1 MNHIWQKQ
9 IYTNVLLS
17 LQQKIQTNNEWLVI
31 LKGKIMLS
39 TYTPQRRPSWRG
51 VIAGLVMGMIVVM
64 AMIALALV
72 LSSFLPFDLKG
83 TSIAGG
89 IYAAITA
96 LVSAFVAGYFAIKF
110 SAPEALFGDGTDID
124 PKDATLTGML
134 TAALIVLL
142 TTFFTL
148 SSATGILAS
157 AGNVVGGTVST
168 VAKTAGGAAA
178 AGTAAAG
185 QASQNEGVQQKA
197 QEIYQRVSGDISEQD
212 IQAMVAKNTQNL
224 DQQQVAA
231 TSRVVED
238 LVNSTRTDVAE
249 MDFTDLDTWRNIDDY
264 AKQRMASIEQTLEG
278 PEFIASL
285 QQEGLTEAEAT
296 QVRTE
301 VQQSFNEYKMKTEQ
315 TIAEARQAAEQRL
328 QQAEDVARKA
338 ALYSGLFWL
347 ISTLLTFIAA
357 TMGAKSAAS
366 KYRLDK
372 PMITLNDNVR

>member
-1 MNHIWQKQ
+1 MI
-9 IYTNVLLS
+9 
-17 LQQKIQTNNEWLVI
+17 
-31 LKGKIMLS
+31 S

-124 PKDATLTGML
+124 PKDATLTGLL

-148 SSATGILAS
+148 SSATGILAT
-157 AGNVVGGTVST
+157 AGNAAGSAVST
-168 VAKTAGGAAA
+168 VAKTAA
-178 AGTAAAG
+178 AGTAVAG
-185 QASQNEGVQQKA
+185 QAAQSDGVQQRA

-212 IQAMVAKNTQNL
+212 IQAMVAKNTDNL

-231 TSRVVED
+231 TSRVVQD
-238 LVNSTRTDVAE
+238 MVNGTKSEVAN
-249 MDFTDLDTWRNIDDY
+249 MDFTDLDTWRNLDDY
-264 AKQRMASIEQTLEG
+264 AKQRMASIEQTLQG
-278 PEFIASL
+278 PELITRL
-285 QQEGLTEAEAT
+285 QQEGLTEAEAI

-301 VQQSFNEYKMKTEQ
+301 VQQSFNEYKAETEQ
-315 TIAEARQAAEQRL
+315 TIAEARQEAEMRL
-328 QQAEDVARKA
+328 QQAEEVARKA

-357 TMGAKSAAS
+357 TMGARSAAS

-372 PMITLNDNVR
+372 PMVTLGDNVR